1 MMRTARL
8 TRRGF
13 LRLAVALPLVVL
25 AVAAVLRGAAG
36 EATASI
42 VRAMVAYAGVAV
54 WGWRISSRLP
64 PADALTRLW
73 YGPLLYVTLSLAVL
87 GVMAVT
93 HEQGVA
99 TLSAQWRLL
108 LLRSVVQLGVGY
120 AYLGLIRWGFAA
132 FAAPGDV
139 TDEGGL
145 AS

>member
-25 AVAAVLRGAAG
+25 AVAAVVRGAAG
-36 EATASI
+36 EATASM

-54 WGWRISSRLP
+54 WGWRISSSLP
-64 PADALTRLW
+64 PADGLTRLW
-73 YGPLLYVTLSLAVL
+73 YGPPLYVTLSLAVL
-87 GVMAVT
+87 GGMAVMQ
-93 HEQGVA
+93 EQGVA
-99 TLSAQWRLL
+99 ALSAQWRLL

-120 AYLGLIRWGFAA
+120 AYLGLIRWGFDAL
-132 FAAPGDV
+132 AAPSDV
-139 TDEGGL
+139 TDETRL